1 MGIMIDRNACRGN
14 LILVL
19 AVLVALAGV
28 QPGFSDDE
36 TVQYIRHRAGQG
48 DVEAQNLLGG
58 MYYFG
63 QGVPQD
69 YREAS
74 KWTRMAA
81 EQGHATAQER
91 LGRMYREGQG
101 VPENYYEAGKWL
113 RMAVE
118 GHRKAAE
125 QGQAEAQYSLGR
137 MYHDGEGV
145 PQNDLEAAKW
155 YRLAAEQ
162 GDPSAQYMLGLLRLQ
177 ECLRAK
183 GEWLKQKMQAL
194 RQHRILPDWQIG
206 QCDLVEAYAWV
217 LLAAAQGHQGAGG
230 GKESFTEKMTSRQIR
245 EAQEFAA
252 KIFKR
257 IESSKS
263 K

>member
-1 MGIMIDRNACRGN
+1 MTDRNACRGN

-19 AVLVALAGV
+19 TVLVALAGF

-36 TVQYIRHRAGQG
+36 TVQHIRYRAGQG
-48 DVEAQNLLGG
+48 DVKAQNLLGG

-69 YREAS
+69 YREAA
-74 KWTRMAA
+74 KWTRLAA

-91 LGRMYREGQG
+91 LGHMYREGQG

-125 QGQAEAQYSLGR
+125 QGHAEAQYNLGR

-145 PQNDLEAAKW
+145 PQNDLEVAKW
-155 YRLAAEQ
+155 FRLAAEQ
-162 GDPSAQYMLGLLRLQ
+162 GAPSAQYMLGLLRLQ
-177 ECLRAK
+177 ECIQAET
-183 GEWLKQKMQAL
+183 EWLEQQRMQVL
-194 RQHRILPDWQIG
+194 RQRRALPDWRRG

-217 LLAAAQGHQGAGG
+217 LLAAAQGHQVAGG
-230 GKESFTEKMTSRQIR
+230 GKELFTKQMTSEQV
-245 EAQEFAA
+245 AQAQKLAGELWE
-252 KIFKR
+252 R
-257 IESSKS
+257 IEDSTSK
-263 K
+263 